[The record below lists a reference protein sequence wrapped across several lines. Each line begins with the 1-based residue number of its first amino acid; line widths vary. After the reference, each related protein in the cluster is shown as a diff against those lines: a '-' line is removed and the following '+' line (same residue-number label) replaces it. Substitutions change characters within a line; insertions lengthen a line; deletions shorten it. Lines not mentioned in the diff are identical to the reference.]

1 MSADLNVNQIEEKI
15 SVLDQPEESARVDC
29 NGNGKVNDHHGP
41 DPVCAEDSV
50 ADQVGELKA
59 DRVESES
66 NTGFRDDDDP
76 IEKEEDLQARALLF
90 LLFELYAVEK
100 GREEKLA
107 EIPED
112 HDVEGN
118 KKELINHAELS
129 NAVAEALESQDTC
142 VHAAESELN
151 RSNNDEERVEEES
164 KLNSTIDIK
173 EHEDSQAVAINGV
186 HNDLDLDQQRDL
198 AEAQELQDT
207 CVHAAESELNRSNND
222 EERVEEESKL
232 NSTIDIKEHEDS
244 QAVAINGVHNDLDL
258 DQQRDLA
265 EAQESQDTCVHV
277 AESELNRSNNDE
289 EMVEE
294 ESKLN
299 STIDIKEHEDSQAVA
314 INGVHNDLDLDQ
326 QRDLAEA
333 QESQDTCV
341 HVAESELNRSNNDE
355 ERVEEESKLNSTIDI
370 KEHEDSQA
378 VAINGVH
385 NDLDLDQ
392 QRDLAEAQDSQD
404 TSVHVAESELNR
416 SNNDEEKVEE
426 ESKLNSTIDIKEHED
441 SQAVAINGVHNDL
454 DLDQQMDLAELITT
468 EDVAESEPSQSS
480 NDDEKVEESKLGS
493 EDSQAVVSNAAHN
506 ILASD
511 QEKKLKELMNNDDVT
526 EFKPKQSSNDV
537 EKVEEERKLGS
548 AIHVEEIEDSQAA
561 VMNGVCNS
569 LDLNQVKEL
578 PELIKDLPLEDSVE
592 ESGDP
597 LKQNLETA
605 PCPVMADDKLEAESA
620 EGPTS
625 DENRDGLPAG
635 HAQDTAAETQVV
647 DDLVDAKQNI
657 SKSSSENVELVAT
670 SDAETGQSFPIS
682 SDNGTTGDET
692 SHILM
697 DAVQSE
703 VPDAN
708 GLDIH
713 EKGGLLTSQE
723 SASQTVLVNDF
734 VHTPEQNHTLEI
746 STEVSSPAVLE
757 VESSGSFPVSP
768 INDIGAEPIV
778 RIEDSCP
785 VEDSKLCD
793 IVRTETKVDNI
804 CESADSHPVD
814 DSKVE
819 AEVENVLVA
828 PSGHANDVQLDIGAS
843 SHSVESDEKVSIL
856 SIGNVNVESE
866 VTEAVNEG
874 DSNRTS
880 VSVDNPDGETI
891 KCDSTGN
898 ESCLPK
904 TEVQADSEV
913 ENIST
918 AAREEVPN
926 RDGLV
931 SQLEGEVSKNETP
944 KPTSE
949 DSVVVTSDEQYA
961 VAEMGKGPF
970 YIIKVPRFD
979 ERNLREKVEDAKFQV
994 EEKSKIRD
1002 AIQAQI
1008 QIIKAKRKEYE
1019 DSFLDAR
1026 SEEKAARDLLKAKR
1040 KEIDSVQ
1047 YIINRTRNALEI
1059 EEIDGRIRSME
1070 HKIQHETLPLKEEK
1084 QFIRDIKQLKQ
1095 IREQLSSNMG
1105 SQDEVQQAM
1114 DQKDQSEERLKSLR
1128 KEADVL
1134 RDSLLKAEAVTED
1147 AKKKFNDEHEKINQ
1161 LLFQHRAAND
1171 IRQEAFAHLQ
1181 SLRKQ
1186 LYEKSKFFYKYKDD
1200 LTAATNLAL
1209 KGDKEELQRHCANQV
1224 ERVMELWNNND
1235 EFRKEYMSSN
1245 MRNTLRRLRTLDG
1258 RALGPDEQPPI
1269 IPNVVSQRVTKH
1281 NVAPSAPAL
1290 EVEKPVTPV
1299 ETQRIDE
1306 KSTAKLGDKKNQ
1318 TVKTKKQANPA
1329 SLENGL
1335 PTVSGRDQIEES
1347 RKEENKLTK
1356 EEESRQENKPTKEE
1370 ESRQE
1375 NKLTKEEVE
1384 LARKTE
1390 DLRKEKEAAMLK
1402 EQRRLEEKAKAKEAM
1417 ERKKRNAEKAQA
1429 RASLR
1434 AQREA
1439 EQKEKVN
1446 SKNIPILSVEKE
1458 KKAKKKEKKKAAAED
1473 TKDIDE
1479 VESAPSSETPTE
1491 TNESERTEKPVTV
1504 TKRPQKQTKA
1514 KSMPLPLRNKGKR
1527 KMQTWMWALIT
1538 LLAVIALFFMG
1549 NSSFF
1554 NLGLQQRF
1562 GI

>member
-66 NTGFRDDDDP
+66 ITGFRDDDDP
-76 IEKEEDLQARALLF
+76 IEKEEDLQ
-90 LLFELYAVEK
+90 AVEK

-129 NAVAEALESQDTC
+129 NAVAEAQESQDTS
-142 VHAAESELN
+142 VHVAESELN
-151 RSNNDEERVEEES
+151 RSNNDEVMVEEES

-198 AEAQELQDT
+198 AEAQESQDNS
-207 CVHAAESELNRSNND
+207 VHVAESELNRSNND

-265 EAQESQDTCVHV
+265 EAQESQDTSVHVAESELNRSNNDEEMVEEESKLNSTIDIEEHEDSQAVAINGVHNDLDLDQQRDLAEAQESQDTSVHV

-326 QRDLAEA
+326 QRDLAE
-333 QESQDTCV
+333 
-341 HVAESELNRSNNDE
+341 
-355 ERVEEESKLNSTIDI
+355 
-370 KEHEDSQA
+370 
-378 VAINGVH
+378 
-385 NDLDLDQ
+385 
-392 QRDLAEAQDSQD
+392 
-404 TSVHVAESELNR
+404 
-416 SNNDEEKVEE
+416 
-426 ESKLNSTIDIKEHED
+426 
-441 SQAVAINGVHNDL
+441 
-454 DLDQQMDLAELITT
+454 LITT
-468 EDVAESEPSQSS
+468 EDVSESEPSQSR

-506 ILASD
+506 FLASD

-537 EKVEEERKLGS
+537 EKVEEESKLDS

-561 VMNGVCNS
+561 VINGACNS
-569 LDLNQVKEL
+569 LDLNQEKEQ

-605 PCPVMADDKLEAESA
+605 PCPVMADEKLEAESA

-635 HAQDTAAETQVV
+635 HAQDTAAETPVV

-757 VESSGSFPVSP
+757 EAPVESSESFPVSP

-804 CESADSHPVD
+804 GESADSHPVD

-828 PSGHANDVQLDIGAS
+828 PSGHANDVKLDIGAS

-856 SIGNVNVESE
+856 SIGNVDVESE

-880 VSVDNPDGETI
+880 VSIDNPDGETF

-898 ESCLPK
+898 ESYMPK
-904 TEVQADSEV
+904 IEVQADSEV

-918 AAREEVPN
+918 ASREEVPN
-926 RDGLV
+926 RDGFV

-949 DSVVVTSDEQYA
+949 DSAVVTSDEQYV
-961 VAEMGKGPF
+961 VAELGKGPF

-1095 IREQLSSNMG
+1095 IREQFSSNMG

-1147 AKKKFNDEHEKINQ
+1147 AKKKYNDEHEKINQ

-1269 IPNVVSQRVTKH
+1269 IPNVVSQRATKH

-1318 TVKTKKQANPA
+1318 TVKTKRQAKPA

-1347 RKEENKLTK
+1347 RQEENKLPK
-1356 EEESRQENKPTKEE
+1356 EEESRQENKLTKEE

-1384 LARKTE
+1384 LARKIE
-1390 DLRKEKEAAMLK
+1390 ELRKEKEAAMLK

-1439 EQKEKVN
+1439 EQKEK
-1446 SKNIPILSVEKE
+1446 EKE
-1458 KKAKKKEKKKAAAED
+1458 KKAKKKEKRKAAAED

-1504 TKRPQKQTKA
+1504 AKRPQKQTKA

>member
-66 NTGFRDDDDP
+66 ITGFRDDDDP
-76 IEKEEDLQARALLF
+76 IEKEEDLQ
-90 LLFELYAVEK
+90 AVEK

-129 NAVAEALESQDTC
+129 NAVAEAQESQDTS
-142 VHAAESELN
+142 VHVAESELN
-151 RSNNDEERVEEES
+151 RSNNDEVMVEEES

-198 AEAQELQDT
+198 AEAQESQDNS
-207 CVHAAESELNRSNND
+207 VHVAESELNRSNND

-265 EAQESQDTCVHV
+265 EAQESQDTSVHVAESELNRSNNDEEMVEEESKLNSTIDIEEHEDSQAVAINGVHNDLDLDQQRDLAEAQESQDTSVHV

-326 QRDLAEA
+326 QRDLAE
-333 QESQDTCV
+333 
-341 HVAESELNRSNNDE
+341 
-355 ERVEEESKLNSTIDI
+355 
-370 KEHEDSQA
+370 
-378 VAINGVH
+378 
-385 NDLDLDQ
+385 
-392 QRDLAEAQDSQD
+392 
-404 TSVHVAESELNR
+404 
-416 SNNDEEKVEE
+416 
-426 ESKLNSTIDIKEHED
+426 
-441 SQAVAINGVHNDL
+441 
-454 DLDQQMDLAELITT
+454 LITT
-468 EDVAESEPSQSS
+468 EDVSESEPSQSR

-506 ILASD
+506 FLASD

-526 EFKPKQSSNDV
+526 EFKPKQSSIDV
-537 EKVEEERKLGS
+537 KVEEESKLDS

-561 VMNGVCNS
+561 VINGACNS
-569 LDLNQVKEL
+569 LDLNQEKEQ

-605 PCPVMADDKLEAESA
+605 PCPVMADEKLEAESA

-635 HAQDTAAETQVV
+635 HAQDTAAETPVV

-703 VPDAN
+703 VPHAN

-757 VESSGSFPVSP
+757 EAPVESSESFPVSP

-804 CESADSHPVD
+804 GESADSHPVD

-828 PSGHANDVQLDIGAS
+828 PSGHANDVKLDIGAS

-856 SIGNVNVESE
+856 SIGNVDVESE

-880 VSVDNPDGETI
+880 VSIDNPDGETF

-898 ESCLPK
+898 ESYMPK
-904 TEVQADSEV
+904 IEVQADSEV

-926 RDGLV
+926 RDGFV

-949 DSVVVTSDEQYA
+949 DSAVVTSDEQYV
-961 VAEMGKGPF
+961 VAELGKGPF

-1095 IREQLSSNMG
+1095 IREQFSSNMG

-1147 AKKKFNDEHEKINQ
+1147 AKKKYNDEHEKINQ

-1269 IPNVVSQRVTKH
+1269 IPNVVSQRATKH

-1318 TVKTKKQANPA
+1318 TVKTKRQAKPA

-1347 RKEENKLTK
+1347 RQEENKLPK
-1356 EEESRQENKPTKEE
+1356 EEESRQENKLTKEE

-1384 LARKTE
+1384 LARKIE
-1390 DLRKEKEAAMLK
+1390 ELRKEKEAAMLK

-1439 EQKEKVN
+1439 EQKEK
-1446 SKNIPILSVEKE
+1446 EKE
-1458 KKAKKKEKKKAAAED
+1458 KKAKKKEKRKAAAED

-1504 TKRPQKQTKA
+1504 AKRPQKQTKA

-1538 LLAVIALFFMG
+1538 LLAVVALFFMG

>member
-66 NTGFRDDDDP
+66 ITGFRDDDDP
-76 IEKEEDLQARALLF
+76 IEKEEDLQ
-90 LLFELYAVEK
+90 AVEK

-129 NAVAEALESQDTC
+129 NAVAEA
-142 VHAAESELN
+142 
-151 RSNNDEERVEEES
+151 
-164 KLNSTIDIK
+164 
-173 EHEDSQAVAINGV
+173 
-186 HNDLDLDQQRDL
+186 
-198 AEAQELQDT
+198 
-207 CVHAAESELNRSNND
+207 
-222 EERVEEESKL
+222 
-232 NSTIDIKEHEDS
+232 
-244 QAVAINGVHNDLDL
+244 
-258 DQQRDLA
+258 
-265 EAQESQDTCVHV
+265 QESQDTSVHV

-333 QESQDTCV
+333 QESQDT
-341 HVAESELNRSNNDE
+341 
-355 ERVEEESKLNSTIDI
+355 
-370 KEHEDSQA
+370 
-378 VAINGVH
+378 
-385 NDLDLDQ
+385 
-392 QRDLAEAQDSQD
+392 
-404 TSVHVAESELNR
+404 SVHVAESELSR

-454 DLDQQMDLAELITT
+454 DLDQQRDLAELITT
-468 EDVAESEPSQSS
+468 EDVSESEPSQSR

-506 ILASD
+506 FLASD

-526 EFKPKQSSNDV
+526 EFKPKQSSIDV
-537 EKVEEERKLGS
+537 KVEEESKLDS

-561 VMNGVCNS
+561 VINGACNS
-569 LDLNQVKEL
+569 LDLNQEKEQ

-605 PCPVMADDKLEAESA
+605 PCPVMADEKLEAESA

-635 HAQDTAAETQVV
+635 HAQDTAAETPVV

-703 VPDAN
+703 VPHAN

-757 VESSGSFPVSP
+757 EAPVESSESFPVSP

-804 CESADSHPVD
+804 GESADSHPVD

-828 PSGHANDVQLDIGAS
+828 PSGHANDVKLDIGAS

-856 SIGNVNVESE
+856 SIGNVDVESE

-880 VSVDNPDGETI
+880 VSIDNPDGETF

-898 ESCLPK
+898 ESYMPK
-904 TEVQADSEV
+904 IEVQADSEV

-926 RDGLV
+926 RDGFV

-949 DSVVVTSDEQYA
+949 DSAVVTSDEQYV
-961 VAEMGKGPF
+961 VAELGKGPF

-1095 IREQLSSNMG
+1095 IREQFSSNMG

-1147 AKKKFNDEHEKINQ
+1147 AKKKYNDEHEKINQ

-1269 IPNVVSQRVTKH
+1269 IPNVVSQRATKH

-1318 TVKTKKQANPA
+1318 TVKTKRQAKPA

-1347 RKEENKLTK
+1347 RQEENKLPK
-1356 EEESRQENKPTKEE
+1356 EEESRQENKLTKEE

-1384 LARKTE
+1384 LARKIE
-1390 DLRKEKEAAMLK
+1390 ELRKEKEAAMLK

-1439 EQKEKVN
+1439 EQKEK
-1446 SKNIPILSVEKE
+1446 EKE
-1458 KKAKKKEKKKAAAED
+1458 KKAKKKEKRKAAAED

-1504 TKRPQKQTKA
+1504 AKRPQKQTKA

-1538 LLAVIALFFMG
+1538 LLAVVALFFMG

>member
-66 NTGFRDDDDP
+66 ITGFRDDDDP
-76 IEKEEDLQARALLF
+76 IEKEEDLQ
-90 LLFELYAVEK
+90 AVEK

-129 NAVAEALESQDTC
+129 NAVAEAQESQDTS
-142 VHAAESELN
+142 VHVAESELN
-151 RSNNDEERVEEES
+151 RSNNDEVM
-164 KLNSTIDIK
+164 
-173 EHEDSQAVAINGV
+173 
-186 HNDLDLDQQRDL
+186 
-198 AEAQELQDT
+198 
-207 CVHAAESELNRSNND
+207 
-222 EERVEEESKL
+222 VEEESKL

-265 EAQESQDTCVHV
+265 EAQESQDNSVHVAESELNRSNNDEERVEEESKLNSTIDIKEHEDSRAVAINGVHNDLDLDQQRDLAEAQESQDTSVHVAESELNRSNNDEEMVEEESKLNSTIDIEEHEDSQAVAINGVHNDLDLDQQRDLAEAQESQDTSVHV

-333 QESQDTCV
+333 QESQDT
-341 HVAESELNRSNNDE
+341 
-355 ERVEEESKLNSTIDI
+355 
-370 KEHEDSQA
+370 
-378 VAINGVH
+378 
-385 NDLDLDQ
+385 
-392 QRDLAEAQDSQD
+392 
-404 TSVHVAESELNR
+404 SVHVAESELSR

-454 DLDQQMDLAELITT
+454 DLDQQRDLAELITT
-468 EDVAESEPSQSS
+468 EDVSESEPSQSR

-506 ILASD
+506 FLASD

-526 EFKPKQSSNDV
+526 EFKPKQSSIDV
-537 EKVEEERKLGS
+537 KVEEESKLDS

-561 VMNGVCNS
+561 VINGACNS
-569 LDLNQVKEL
+569 LDLNQEKEQ

-605 PCPVMADDKLEAESA
+605 PCPVMADEKLEAESA

-635 HAQDTAAETQVV
+635 HAQDTAAETPVV

-757 VESSGSFPVSP
+757 EAPVESSESFPVSP

-804 CESADSHPVD
+804 GESADSHPVD

-828 PSGHANDVQLDIGAS
+828 PSGHANDVKLDIGAS

-856 SIGNVNVESE
+856 SIGNVDVESE

-880 VSVDNPDGETI
+880 VSIDNPDGETF

-898 ESCLPK
+898 ESYMPK
-904 TEVQADSEV
+904 IEVQADSEV

-918 AAREEVPN
+918 ASREEVPN
-926 RDGLV
+926 RDGFV

-949 DSVVVTSDEQYA
+949 DSAVVTSDEQYV
-961 VAEMGKGPF
+961 VAELGKGPF

-1095 IREQLSSNMG
+1095 IREQFSSNMG

-1147 AKKKFNDEHEKINQ
+1147 AKKKYNDEHEKINQ

-1269 IPNVVSQRVTKH
+1269 IPNVVSQRATKH

-1318 TVKTKKQANPA
+1318 TVKTKRQAKPA

-1347 RKEENKLTK
+1347 RQEENKLPK
-1356 EEESRQENKPTKEE
+1356 EEESRQENKLTKEE

-1384 LARKTE
+1384 LARKIE
-1390 DLRKEKEAAMLK
+1390 ELRKEKEAAMLK

-1439 EQKEKVN
+1439 EQKEK
-1446 SKNIPILSVEKE
+1446 EKE
-1458 KKAKKKEKKKAAAED
+1458 KKAKKKEKRKAAAED

-1504 TKRPQKQTKA
+1504 AKRPQKQTKA

-1538 LLAVIALFFMG
+1538 LLAVVALFFMG

>member
-66 NTGFRDDDDP
+66 ITGFRDDDDP

-100 GREEKLA
+100 GTEEKLA

-129 NAVAEALESQDTC
+129 NAEAQESQDTC
-142 VHAAESELN
+142 VH
-151 RSNNDEERVEEES
+151 V
-164 KLNSTIDIK
+164 
-173 EHEDSQAVAINGV
+173 
-186 HNDLDLDQQRDL
+186 
-198 AEAQELQDT
+198 
-207 CVHAAESELNRSNND
+207 AESELNRSNND

-314 INGVHNDLDLDQ
+314 INGVHNDLDMDQ

-392 QRDLAEAQDSQD
+392 QRDLAEAQESQD
-404 TSVHVAESELNR
+404 TSVHAAESELNR
-416 SNNDEEKVEE
+416 SNNDEEMVEE

-454 DLDQQMDLAELITT
+454 DLDQQRDLAEAQESQDTKLITT
-468 EDVAESEPSQSS
+468 EDVAESEPSQSR

-537 EKVEEERKLGS
+537 EKVEEESKLDS

-561 VMNGVCNS
+561 VINGVCNS

-605 PCPVMADDKLEAESA
+605 PCPVMADDNLEAESA

-697 DAVQSE
+697 DDVQSE

-757 VESSGSFPVSP
+757 EAPVESSESFPVSP

-804 CESADSHPVD
+804 GESADSHLVD

-828 PSGHANDVQLDIGAS
+828 PSGHANDMKLDIGAS
-843 SHSVESDEKVSIL
+843 SHSVESDEKASIL
-856 SIGNVNVESE
+856 SIGNVDVESE

-874 DSNRTS
+874 DSNKTS
-880 VSVDNPDGETI
+880 VSVDNPDGETF

-898 ESCLPK
+898 ESYMPK
-904 TEVQADSEV
+904 IEVQADSEV

-949 DSVVVTSDEQYA
+949 DSAVVTSDEQYV
-961 VAEMGKGPF
+961 VAELGKGPF

-979 ERNLREKVEDAKFQV
+979 ERNLREQVEDAKFQV

-1008 QIIKAKRKEYE
+1008 NIIKAKRKEYE

-1235 EFRKEYMSSN
+1235 GFRKEYMSSN

-1269 IPNVVSQRVTKH
+1269 IPNVASQRVTKH

-1347 RKEENKLTK
+1347 RKEEDKLTK
-1356 EEESRQENKPTKEE
+1356 EEESREE
-1370 ESRQE
+1370 T
-1375 NKLTKEEVE
+1375 KLTKEEVE
-1384 LARKTE
+1384 LARKIE

-1417 ERKKRNAEKAQA
+1417 ERKKRNTEKAQA

-1439 EQKEKVN
+1439 EQKEK
-1446 SKNIPILSVEKE
+1446 EKE

-1491 TNESERTEKPVTV
+1491 TTESERTEKPVTV
-1504 TKRPQKQTKA
+1504 AKRPQKQTKA

>member
-66 NTGFRDDDDP
+66 ITGFRDDDDP
-76 IEKEEDLQARALLF
+76 IEKEEDLQ
-90 LLFELYAVEK
+90 AVEK

-129 NAVAEALESQDTC
+129 NAVAEAQESQDTS
-142 VHAAESELN
+142 VHVAESELN
-151 RSNNDEERVEEES
+151 RSNNDEVMVEEES

-198 AEAQELQDT
+198 AEAQESQDNS
-207 CVHAAESELNRSNND
+207 VHVAESELNRSNND

-265 EAQESQDTCVHV
+265 EAQESQDTSVHV

-299 STIDIKEHEDSQAVA
+299 STIDIEEHEDSQAVA

-326 QRDLAEA
+326 QRDLAE
-333 QESQDTCV
+333 
-341 HVAESELNRSNNDE
+341 
-355 ERVEEESKLNSTIDI
+355 
-370 KEHEDSQA
+370 
-378 VAINGVH
+378 
-385 NDLDLDQ
+385 
-392 QRDLAEAQDSQD
+392 
-404 TSVHVAESELNR
+404 
-416 SNNDEEKVEE
+416 
-426 ESKLNSTIDIKEHED
+426 
-441 SQAVAINGVHNDL
+441 
-454 DLDQQMDLAELITT
+454 LITT
-468 EDVAESEPSQSS
+468 EDVSESEPSQSR

-506 ILASD
+506 FLASD

-526 EFKPKQSSNDV
+526 EFKPKQSSIDV
-537 EKVEEERKLGS
+537 KVEEESKLDS

-561 VMNGVCNS
+561 VINGACNS
-569 LDLNQVKEL
+569 LDLNQEKEQ

-605 PCPVMADDKLEAESA
+605 PCPVMADEKLEAESA

-635 HAQDTAAETQVV
+635 HAQDTAAETPVV

-703 VPDAN
+703 VPHAN

-757 VESSGSFPVSP
+757 EAPVESSESFPVSP

-804 CESADSHPVD
+804 GESADSHPVD

-828 PSGHANDVQLDIGAS
+828 PSGHANDVKLDIGAS

-856 SIGNVNVESE
+856 SIGNVDVESE

-880 VSVDNPDGETI
+880 VSIDNPDGETF

-898 ESCLPK
+898 ESYMPK
-904 TEVQADSEV
+904 IEVQADSEV

-926 RDGLV
+926 RDGFV

-949 DSVVVTSDEQYA
+949 DSAVVTSDEQYV
-961 VAEMGKGPF
+961 VAELGKGPF

-1095 IREQLSSNMG
+1095 IREQFSSNMG

-1147 AKKKFNDEHEKINQ
+1147 AKKKYNDEHEKINQ

-1269 IPNVVSQRVTKH
+1269 IPNVVSQRATKH

-1318 TVKTKKQANPA
+1318 TVKTKRQAKPA

-1347 RKEENKLTK
+1347 RQEENKLPK
-1356 EEESRQENKPTKEE
+1356 EEESRQENKLTKEE

-1384 LARKTE
+1384 LARKIE
-1390 DLRKEKEAAMLK
+1390 ELRKEKEAAMLK

-1439 EQKEKVN
+1439 EQKEK
-1446 SKNIPILSVEKE
+1446 EKE
-1458 KKAKKKEKKKAAAED
+1458 KKAKKKEKRKAAAED

-1504 TKRPQKQTKA
+1504 AKRPQKQTKA

-1538 LLAVIALFFMG
+1538 LLAVVALFFMG

>member
-66 NTGFRDDDDP
+66 ITGFRDDDDP
-76 IEKEEDLQARALLF
+76 IEKEEDLQ
-90 LLFELYAVEK
+90 AVEK

-129 NAVAEALESQDTC
+129 NAVAEAQESQDTS
-142 VHAAESELN
+142 VHVAESELN
-151 RSNNDEERVEEES
+151 RSNNDEVMVEEES

-198 AEAQELQDT
+198 AEAQESQDNS
-207 CVHAAESELNRSNND
+207 VHVAESELNRSNND

-265 EAQESQDTCVHV
+265 EAQESQDT
-277 AESELNRSNNDE
+277 
-289 EMVEE
+289 
-294 ESKLN
+294 
-299 STIDIKEHEDSQAVA
+299 
-314 INGVHNDLDLDQ
+314 
-326 QRDLAEA
+326 
-333 QESQDTCV
+333 
-341 HVAESELNRSNNDE
+341 
-355 ERVEEESKLNSTIDI
+355 
-370 KEHEDSQA
+370 
-378 VAINGVH
+378 
-385 NDLDLDQ
+385 
-392 QRDLAEAQDSQD
+392 
-404 TSVHVAESELNR
+404 SVHVAESELSR

-454 DLDQQMDLAELITT
+454 DLDQQRDLAELITT
-468 EDVAESEPSQSS
+468 EDVSESEPSQSR

-506 ILASD
+506 FLASD

-526 EFKPKQSSNDV
+526 EFKPKQSSIDV
-537 EKVEEERKLGS
+537 KVEEESKLDS

-561 VMNGVCNS
+561 VINGACNS
-569 LDLNQVKEL
+569 LDLNQEKEQ

-605 PCPVMADDKLEAESA
+605 PCPVMADEKLEAESA

-635 HAQDTAAETQVV
+635 HAQDTAAETPVV

-703 VPDAN
+703 VPHAN

-757 VESSGSFPVSP
+757 EAPVESSESFPVSP

-804 CESADSHPVD
+804 GESADSHPVD

-828 PSGHANDVQLDIGAS
+828 PSGHANDVKLDIGAS

-856 SIGNVNVESE
+856 SIGNVDVESE

-880 VSVDNPDGETI
+880 VSIDNPDGETF

-898 ESCLPK
+898 ESYMPK
-904 TEVQADSEV
+904 IEVQADSEV

-926 RDGLV
+926 RDGFV

-949 DSVVVTSDEQYA
+949 DSAVVTSDEQYV
-961 VAEMGKGPF
+961 VAELGKGPF

-1095 IREQLSSNMG
+1095 IREQFSSNMG

-1147 AKKKFNDEHEKINQ
+1147 AKKKYNDEHEKINQ

-1269 IPNVVSQRVTKH
+1269 IPNVVSQRATKH

-1318 TVKTKKQANPA
+1318 TVKTKRQAKPA

-1347 RKEENKLTK
+1347 RQEENKLPK
-1356 EEESRQENKPTKEE
+1356 EEESRQENKLTKEE

-1384 LARKTE
+1384 LARKIE
-1390 DLRKEKEAAMLK
+1390 ELRKEKEAAMLK

-1439 EQKEKVN
+1439 EQKEK
-1446 SKNIPILSVEKE
+1446 EKE
-1458 KKAKKKEKKKAAAED
+1458 KKAKKKEKRKAAAED

-1504 TKRPQKQTKA
+1504 AKRPQKQTKA

-1538 LLAVIALFFMG
+1538 LLAVVALFFMG

>member
-66 NTGFRDDDDP
+66 ITGFRDDDDP
-76 IEKEEDLQARALLF
+76 IEKEEDLQ
-90 LLFELYAVEK
+90 AVEK

-129 NAVAEALESQDTC
+129 NA
-142 VHAAESELN
+142 
-151 RSNNDEERVEEES
+151 
-164 KLNSTIDIK
+164 
-173 EHEDSQAVAINGV
+173 
-186 HNDLDLDQQRDL
+186 
-198 AEAQELQDT
+198 
-207 CVHAAESELNRSNND
+207 
-222 EERVEEESKL
+222 
-232 NSTIDIKEHEDS
+232 
-244 QAVAINGVHNDLDL
+244 
-258 DQQRDLA
+258 
-265 EAQESQDTCVHV
+265 EAQESQDTSVHV

-289 EMVEE
+289 VMVEE

-326 QRDLAEA
+326 QRDLAE
-333 QESQDTCV
+333 
-341 HVAESELNRSNNDE
+341 
-355 ERVEEESKLNSTIDI
+355 
-370 KEHEDSQA
+370 
-378 VAINGVH
+378 
-385 NDLDLDQ
+385 
-392 QRDLAEAQDSQD
+392 
-404 TSVHVAESELNR
+404 
-416 SNNDEEKVEE
+416 
-426 ESKLNSTIDIKEHED
+426 
-441 SQAVAINGVHNDL
+441 
-454 DLDQQMDLAELITT
+454 LITT
-468 EDVAESEPSQSS
+468 EDVSESEPSQSR

-506 ILASD
+506 FLASD

-526 EFKPKQSSNDV
+526 EFKPKQSSIDV
-537 EKVEEERKLGS
+537 KVEEESKLDS

-561 VMNGVCNS
+561 VINGACNS
-569 LDLNQVKEL
+569 LDLNQEKEQ

-605 PCPVMADDKLEAESA
+605 PCPVMADEKLEAESA

-635 HAQDTAAETQVV
+635 HAQDTAAETPVV

-703 VPDAN
+703 VPHAN

-757 VESSGSFPVSP
+757 EAPVESSESFPVSP

-804 CESADSHPVD
+804 GESADSHPVD

-828 PSGHANDVQLDIGAS
+828 PSGHANDVKLDIGAS

-856 SIGNVNVESE
+856 SIGNVDVESE

-880 VSVDNPDGETI
+880 VSIDNPDGETF

-898 ESCLPK
+898 ESYMPK
-904 TEVQADSEV
+904 IEVQADSEV

-926 RDGLV
+926 RDGFV

-949 DSVVVTSDEQYA
+949 DSAVVTSDEQYV
-961 VAEMGKGPF
+961 VAELGKGPF

-1095 IREQLSSNMG
+1095 IREQFSSNMG

-1147 AKKKFNDEHEKINQ
+1147 AKKKYNDEHEKINQ

-1269 IPNVVSQRVTKH
+1269 IPNVVSQRATKH

-1318 TVKTKKQANPA
+1318 TVKTKRQAKPA

-1347 RKEENKLTK
+1347 RQEENKLPK
-1356 EEESRQENKPTKEE
+1356 EEESRQENKLTKEE

-1384 LARKTE
+1384 LARKIE
-1390 DLRKEKEAAMLK
+1390 ELRKEKEAAMLK

-1439 EQKEKVN
+1439 EQKEK
-1446 SKNIPILSVEKE
+1446 EKE
-1458 KKAKKKEKKKAAAED
+1458 KKAKKKEKRKAAAED

-1504 TKRPQKQTKA
+1504 AKRPQKQTKA

-1538 LLAVIALFFMG
+1538 LLAVVALFFMG

>member
-66 NTGFRDDDDP
+66 ITGFRDDDDP
-76 IEKEEDLQARALLF
+76 IEKEEDLQ
-90 LLFELYAVEK
+90 AVEK

-129 NAVAEALESQDTC
+129 NAVAEAQESQDTS
-142 VHAAESELN
+142 VHVAESELN
-151 RSNNDEERVEEES
+151 RSNNDEVMVEEES

-198 AEAQELQDT
+198 AEAQESQDNS
-207 CVHAAESELNRSNND
+207 VHVAESELNRSNND

-265 EAQESQDTCVHV
+265 EAQESQDTSVHV

-333 QESQDTCV
+333 QESQDT
-341 HVAESELNRSNNDE
+341 
-355 ERVEEESKLNSTIDI
+355 
-370 KEHEDSQA
+370 
-378 VAINGVH
+378 
-385 NDLDLDQ
+385 
-392 QRDLAEAQDSQD
+392 
-404 TSVHVAESELNR
+404 SVHVAESELSR

-454 DLDQQMDLAELITT
+454 DLDQQRDLAELITT
-468 EDVAESEPSQSS
+468 EDVSESEPSQSR

-506 ILASD
+506 FLASD

-526 EFKPKQSSNDV
+526 EFKPKQSSIDV
-537 EKVEEERKLGS
+537 KVEEESKLDS

-561 VMNGVCNS
+561 VINGACNS
-569 LDLNQVKEL
+569 LDLNQEKEQ

-605 PCPVMADDKLEAESA
+605 PCPVMADEKLEAESA

-635 HAQDTAAETQVV
+635 HAQDTAAETPVV

-703 VPDAN
+703 VPHAN

-757 VESSGSFPVSP
+757 EAPVESSESFPVSP

-804 CESADSHPVD
+804 GESADSHPVD

-828 PSGHANDVQLDIGAS
+828 PSGHANDVKLDIGAS

-856 SIGNVNVESE
+856 SIGNVDVESE

-880 VSVDNPDGETI
+880 VSIDNPDGETF

-898 ESCLPK
+898 ESYMPK
-904 TEVQADSEV
+904 IEVQADSEV

-926 RDGLV
+926 RDGFV

-949 DSVVVTSDEQYA
+949 DSAVVTSDEQYV
-961 VAEMGKGPF
+961 VAELGKGPF

-1095 IREQLSSNMG
+1095 IREQFSSNMG

-1147 AKKKFNDEHEKINQ
+1147 AKKKYNDEHEKINQ

-1269 IPNVVSQRVTKH
+1269 IPNVVSQRATKH

-1318 TVKTKKQANPA
+1318 TVKTKRQAKPA

-1347 RKEENKLTK
+1347 RQEENKLPK
-1356 EEESRQENKPTKEE
+1356 EEESRQENKLTKEE

-1384 LARKTE
+1384 LARKIE
-1390 DLRKEKEAAMLK
+1390 ELRKEKEAAMLK

-1439 EQKEKVN
+1439 EQKEK
-1446 SKNIPILSVEKE
+1446 EKE
-1458 KKAKKKEKKKAAAED
+1458 KKAKKKEKRKAAAED

-1504 TKRPQKQTKA
+1504 AKRPQKQTKA

-1538 LLAVIALFFMG
+1538 LLAVVALFFMG

>member
-66 NTGFRDDDDP
+66 ITGFRDDDDP
-76 IEKEEDLQARALLF
+76 IEKEEDLQ
-90 LLFELYAVEK
+90 AVEK

-129 NAVAEALESQDTC
+129 NAVAEAQESQDTS
-142 VHAAESELN
+142 VHVAESELN
-151 RSNNDEERVEEES
+151 RSNNDEVM
-164 KLNSTIDIK
+164 
-173 EHEDSQAVAINGV
+173 
-186 HNDLDLDQQRDL
+186 
-198 AEAQELQDT
+198 
-207 CVHAAESELNRSNND
+207 
-222 EERVEEESKL
+222 VEEESKL

-265 EAQESQDTCVHV
+265 EAQESQDTSVHV

-333 QESQDTCV
+333 QESQDT
-341 HVAESELNRSNNDE
+341 
-355 ERVEEESKLNSTIDI
+355 
-370 KEHEDSQA
+370 
-378 VAINGVH
+378 
-385 NDLDLDQ
+385 
-392 QRDLAEAQDSQD
+392 
-404 TSVHVAESELNR
+404 SVHVAESELSR

-454 DLDQQMDLAELITT
+454 DLDQQRDLAELITT
-468 EDVAESEPSQSS
+468 EDVSESEPSQSR

-506 ILASD
+506 FLASD

-526 EFKPKQSSNDV
+526 EFKPKQSSIDV
-537 EKVEEERKLGS
+537 KVEEESKLDS

-561 VMNGVCNS
+561 VINGACNS
-569 LDLNQVKEL
+569 LDLNQEKEQ

-605 PCPVMADDKLEAESA
+605 PCPVMADEKLEAESA

-635 HAQDTAAETQVV
+635 HAQDTAAETPVV

-703 VPDAN
+703 VPHAN

-757 VESSGSFPVSP
+757 EAPVESSESFPVSP

-804 CESADSHPVD
+804 GESADSHPVD

-828 PSGHANDVQLDIGAS
+828 PSGHANDVKLDIGAS

-856 SIGNVNVESE
+856 SIGNVDVESE

-880 VSVDNPDGETI
+880 VSIDNPDGETF

-898 ESCLPK
+898 ESYMPK
-904 TEVQADSEV
+904 IEVQADSEV

-926 RDGLV
+926 RDGFV

-949 DSVVVTSDEQYA
+949 DSAVVTSDEQYV
-961 VAEMGKGPF
+961 VAELGKGPF

-1095 IREQLSSNMG
+1095 IREQFSSNMG

-1147 AKKKFNDEHEKINQ
+1147 AKKKYNDEHEKINQ

-1269 IPNVVSQRVTKH
+1269 IPNVVSQRATKH

-1318 TVKTKKQANPA
+1318 TVKTKRQAKPA

-1347 RKEENKLTK
+1347 RQEENKLPK
-1356 EEESRQENKPTKEE
+1356 EEESRQENKLTKEE

-1384 LARKTE
+1384 LARKIE
-1390 DLRKEKEAAMLK
+1390 ELRKEKEAAMLK

-1439 EQKEKVN
+1439 EQKEK
-1446 SKNIPILSVEKE
+1446 EKE
-1458 KKAKKKEKKKAAAED
+1458 KKAKKKEKRKAAAED

-1504 TKRPQKQTKA
+1504 AKRPQKQTKA

-1538 LLAVIALFFMG
+1538 LLAVVALFFMG

>member
-112 HDVEGN
+112 HDAEGN
-118 KKELINHAELS
+118 KKELLNHAELS
-129 NAVAEALESQDTC
+129 NAVAEAQESQDTC
-142 VHAAESELN
+142 VH
-151 RSNNDEERVEEES
+151 V
-164 KLNSTIDIK
+164 
-173 EHEDSQAVAINGV
+173 
-186 HNDLDLDQQRDL
+186 
-198 AEAQELQDT
+198 
-207 CVHAAESELNRSNND
+207 AESELNRSNND

-289 EMVEE
+289 EMVGE

-314 INGVHNDLDLDQ
+314 INGVHNDLDMDQ

-392 QRDLAEAQDSQD
+392 QRDLAEAQESQD
-404 TSVHVAESELNR
+404 TCVHVAESELNQ
-416 SNNDEEKVEE
+416 SNNDEEMVEE
-426 ESKLNSTIDIKEHED
+426 ESKLNSTIDINEHED

-454 DLDQQMDLAELITT
+454 DLDQHRDLAEAQESQDTKLITT
-468 EDVAESEPSQSS
+468 EDVAESEPSQSR

-537 EKVEEERKLGS
+537 EKVEEESKLDS

-561 VMNGVCNS
+561 VINGVCNS

-757 VESSGSFPVSP
+757 EAPVESSESFPVSP

-778 RIEDSCP
+778 RIEDSCT

-793 IVRTETKVDNI
+793 IARTETKVDNI
-804 CESADSHPVD
+804 GESADSHPVD

-828 PSGHANDVQLDIGAS
+828 PSGHANDMKLDIGAS
-843 SHSVESDEKVSIL
+843 SNSVESDEKVSIL
-856 SIGNVNVESE
+856 SIGNVDVESE
-866 VTEAVNEG
+866 VTETVNEG
-874 DSNRTS
+874 DSNKTS
-880 VSVDNPDGETI
+880 VSVDNPDGETF

-898 ESCLPK
+898 ESYMPK
-904 TEVQADSEV
+904 IEVQADSEV

-931 SQLEGEVSKNETP
+931 SQLEGGVSQNETP

-949 DSVVVTSDEQYA
+949 DSAVVTSDEQYV
-961 VAEMGKGPF
+961 VAELGKGPF

-1008 QIIKAKRKEYE
+1008 HIIKAKRKEYE

-1105 SQDEVQQAM
+1105 SQDEIQQAM

-1318 TVKTKKQANPA
+1318 TVKAKKQANPA
-1329 SLENGL
+1329 SLEN
-1335 PTVSGRDQIEES
+1335 
-1347 RKEENKLTK
+1347 
-1356 EEESRQENKPTKEE
+1356 
-1370 ESRQE
+1370 E

-1384 LARKTE
+1384 LARKIE

-1439 EQKEKVN
+1439 EQKEK
-1446 SKNIPILSVEKE
+1446 EKE

-1504 TKRPQKQTKA
+1504 AKRPQKQTKA

>member
-66 NTGFRDDDDP
+66 ITGFRDDDDP
-76 IEKEEDLQARALLF
+76 IQKEEDLQ
-90 LLFELYAVEK
+90 AVEK

-129 NAVAEALESQDTC
+129 NAVAEAQESQDTS
-142 VHAAESELN
+142 VHVAESELN
-151 RSNNDEERVEEES
+151 QSNNDEVM
-164 KLNSTIDIK
+164 
-173 EHEDSQAVAINGV
+173 
-186 HNDLDLDQQRDL
+186 
-198 AEAQELQDT
+198 
-207 CVHAAESELNRSNND
+207 
-222 EERVEEESKL
+222 VEEESKL

-265 EAQESQDTCVHV
+265 EAQESQDTSVHV
-277 AESELNRSNNDE
+277 AESELNRSNNDEEMVEEESKLNSTIDIKEHEDSQAVAINSVHNDLDLDQQRDLTEAQESQDTSVHVAESELNQSNNDE

-333 QESQDTCV
+333 QELQDTSV
-341 HVAESELNRSNNDE
+341 HVAESELNQSNNDE
-355 ERVEEESKLNSTIDI
+355 EMVEEESKLNSTIDI

-378 VAINGVH
+378 VAINSVH

-392 QRDLAEAQDSQD
+392 QRDLAEAQESQD

-416 SNNDEEKVEE
+416 STNDEEMVEE
-426 ESKLNSTIDIKEHED
+426 ESKLNSTVDIKEHED
-441 SQAVAINGVHNDL
+441 SQAVAINGVRNDL
-454 DLDQQMDLAELITT
+454 DLDQQRDLAELITT
-468 EDVAESEPSQSS
+468 EDVAESEPSQSR

-511 QEKKLKELMNNDDVT
+511 QEKELKELMNNDDVT

-537 EKVEEERKLGS
+537 EKVEEESKLDS
-548 AIHVEEIEDSQAA
+548 AIHVEEIEDSQDL
-561 VMNGVCNS
+561 VINGVCNS
-569 LDLNQVKEL
+569 LDLNQEKEL
-578 PELIKDLPLEDSVE
+578 PEFIKDLPLEDSVE

-605 PCPVMADDKLEAESA
+605 PCPVMADEKLEAESA

-757 VESSGSFPVSP
+757 EAPVESSESFPVSP

-804 CESADSHPVD
+804 GESADSHPVD

-828 PSGHANDVQLDIGAS
+828 PSGHANDVKLDIGAS

-856 SIGNVNVESE
+856 SIGNVDVESE

-880 VSVDNPDGETI
+880 VSIDNPDGETF

-898 ESCLPK
+898 ESYMPK
-904 TEVQADSEV
+904 IEVQADSEV

-949 DSVVVTSDEQYA
+949 DSAVVTSDEQYV
-961 VAEMGKGPF
+961 VAELGKGPF

-1095 IREQLSSNMG
+1095 IREQFSSNMG

-1147 AKKKFNDEHEKINQ
+1147 AKKKYNDEHEKINQ

-1171 IRQEAFAHLQ
+1171 IRQEAFVHLQ

-1318 TVKTKKQANPA
+1318 TVKTKRQAKPA

-1347 RKEENKLTK
+1347 RQEENKL
-1356 EEESRQENKPTKEE
+1356 TKEE

-1384 LARKTE
+1384 LARKIE
-1390 DLRKEKEAAMLK
+1390 ELRKEKEAAMLK

-1439 EQKEKVN
+1439 EQKEK
-1446 SKNIPILSVEKE
+1446 EKE
-1458 KKAKKKEKKKAAAED
+1458 KKAKKKEKRKAAAED

-1504 TKRPQKQTKA
+1504 AKRPQKQTKA

-1538 LLAVIALFFMG
+1538 LLAVLALFFMG

>member
-66 NTGFRDDDDP
+66 ITGFRDDDDP
-76 IEKEEDLQARALLF
+76 IEKEEDLQ
-90 LLFELYAVEK
+90 AVEK

-129 NAVAEALESQDTC
+129 NA
-142 VHAAESELN
+142 
-151 RSNNDEERVEEES
+151 
-164 KLNSTIDIK
+164 
-173 EHEDSQAVAINGV
+173 
-186 HNDLDLDQQRDL
+186 
-198 AEAQELQDT
+198 
-207 CVHAAESELNRSNND
+207 
-222 EERVEEESKL
+222 
-232 NSTIDIKEHEDS
+232 
-244 QAVAINGVHNDLDL
+244 
-258 DQQRDLA
+258 
-265 EAQESQDTCVHV
+265 EAQESQDTSVHV

-333 QESQDTCV
+333 QESQDT
-341 HVAESELNRSNNDE
+341 
-355 ERVEEESKLNSTIDI
+355 
-370 KEHEDSQA
+370 
-378 VAINGVH
+378 
-385 NDLDLDQ
+385 
-392 QRDLAEAQDSQD
+392 
-404 TSVHVAESELNR
+404 SVHVAESELSR

-454 DLDQQMDLAELITT
+454 DLDQQRDLAELITT
-468 EDVAESEPSQSS
+468 EDVSESEPSQSR

-506 ILASD
+506 FLASD

-526 EFKPKQSSNDV
+526 EFKPKQSSIDV
-537 EKVEEERKLGS
+537 KVEEESKLDS

-561 VMNGVCNS
+561 VINGACNS
-569 LDLNQVKEL
+569 LDLNQEKEQ

-605 PCPVMADDKLEAESA
+605 PCPVMADEKLEAESA

-635 HAQDTAAETQVV
+635 HAQDTAAETPVV

-703 VPDAN
+703 VPHAN

-757 VESSGSFPVSP
+757 EAPVESSESFPVSP

-804 CESADSHPVD
+804 GESADSHPVD

-828 PSGHANDVQLDIGAS
+828 PSGHANDVKLDIGAS

-856 SIGNVNVESE
+856 SIGNVDVESE

-880 VSVDNPDGETI
+880 VSIDNPDGETF

-898 ESCLPK
+898 ESYMPK
-904 TEVQADSEV
+904 IEVQADSEV

-926 RDGLV
+926 RDGFV

-949 DSVVVTSDEQYA
+949 DSAVVTSDEQYV
-961 VAEMGKGPF
+961 VAELGKGPF

-1095 IREQLSSNMG
+1095 IREQFSSNMG

-1147 AKKKFNDEHEKINQ
+1147 AKKKYNDEHEKINQ

-1269 IPNVVSQRVTKH
+1269 IPNVVSQRATKH

-1318 TVKTKKQANPA
+1318 TVKTKRQAKPA

-1347 RKEENKLTK
+1347 RQEENKLPK
-1356 EEESRQENKPTKEE
+1356 EEESRQENKLTKEE

-1384 LARKTE
+1384 LARKIE
-1390 DLRKEKEAAMLK
+1390 ELRKEKEAAMLK

-1439 EQKEKVN
+1439 EQKEK
-1446 SKNIPILSVEKE
+1446 EKE
-1458 KKAKKKEKKKAAAED
+1458 KKAKKKEKRKAAAED

-1504 TKRPQKQTKA
+1504 AKRPQKQTKA

-1538 LLAVIALFFMG
+1538 LLAVVALFFMG

>member
-66 NTGFRDDDDP
+66 ITGFRDDDDP
-76 IEKEEDLQARALLF
+76 IEKEEDLQ
-90 LLFELYAVEK
+90 AVEK

-129 NAVAEALESQDTC
+129 NAEAQESQDTS
-142 VHAAESELN
+142 VH
-151 RSNNDEERVEEES
+151 V
-164 KLNSTIDIK
+164 
-173 EHEDSQAVAINGV
+173 
-186 HNDLDLDQQRDL
+186 
-198 AEAQELQDT
+198 
-207 CVHAAESELNRSNND
+207 AESELNRSNND

-265 EAQESQDTCVHV
+265 EAQESQDTSVHVAESELNRSNNDEEMVEEESKLNSTIDIEEHEDSQAVAINGVHNDLDLDQQRDLAEAQESQDTSVHV

-333 QESQDTCV
+333 QESQDT
-341 HVAESELNRSNNDE
+341 
-355 ERVEEESKLNSTIDI
+355 
-370 KEHEDSQA
+370 
-378 VAINGVH
+378 
-385 NDLDLDQ
+385 
-392 QRDLAEAQDSQD
+392 
-404 TSVHVAESELNR
+404 SVHVAESELSR

-454 DLDQQMDLAELITT
+454 DLDQQRDLAELITT
-468 EDVAESEPSQSS
+468 EDVSESEPSQSR

-506 ILASD
+506 FLASD

-526 EFKPKQSSNDV
+526 EFKPKQSSIDV
-537 EKVEEERKLGS
+537 KVEEESKLDS

-561 VMNGVCNS
+561 VINGACNS
-569 LDLNQVKEL
+569 LDLNQEKEQ

-605 PCPVMADDKLEAESA
+605 PCPVMADEKLEAESA

-635 HAQDTAAETQVV
+635 HAQDTAAETPVV

-703 VPDAN
+703 VPHAN

-757 VESSGSFPVSP
+757 EAPVESSESFPVSP

-804 CESADSHPVD
+804 GESADSHPVD

-828 PSGHANDVQLDIGAS
+828 PSGHANDVKLDIGAS

-856 SIGNVNVESE
+856 SIGNVDVESE

-880 VSVDNPDGETI
+880 VSIDNPDGETF

-898 ESCLPK
+898 ESYMPK
-904 TEVQADSEV
+904 IEVQADSEV

-926 RDGLV
+926 RDGFV

-949 DSVVVTSDEQYA
+949 DSAVVTSDEQYV
-961 VAEMGKGPF
+961 VAELGKGPF

-1095 IREQLSSNMG
+1095 IREQFSSNMG

-1147 AKKKFNDEHEKINQ
+1147 AKKKYNDEHEKINQ

-1269 IPNVVSQRVTKH
+1269 IPNVVSQRATKH

-1318 TVKTKKQANPA
+1318 TVKTKRQAKPA

-1347 RKEENKLTK
+1347 RQEENKLPK
-1356 EEESRQENKPTKEE
+1356 EEESRQENKLTKEE

-1384 LARKTE
+1384 LARKIE
-1390 DLRKEKEAAMLK
+1390 ELRKEKEAAMLK

-1439 EQKEKVN
+1439 EQKEK
-1446 SKNIPILSVEKE
+1446 EKE
-1458 KKAKKKEKKKAAAED
+1458 KKAKKKEKRKAAAED

-1504 TKRPQKQTKA
+1504 AKRPQKQTKA

-1538 LLAVIALFFMG
+1538 LLAVVALFFMG

>member
-66 NTGFRDDDDP
+66 ITGFRDDDDP
-76 IEKEEDLQARALLF
+76 IEKEEDLQ
-90 LLFELYAVEK
+90 AVEK

-129 NAVAEALESQDTC
+129 NAVAEAQESQDTS
-142 VHAAESELN
+142 VHVAESELN
-151 RSNNDEERVEEES
+151 RSNNDEVMVEEES

-198 AEAQELQDT
+198 AEAQESQDNS
-207 CVHAAESELNRSNND
+207 VHVAESELNRSNND

-265 EAQESQDTCVHV
+265 EAQESQDTSVHV

-326 QRDLAEA
+326 QRDLAE
-333 QESQDTCV
+333 
-341 HVAESELNRSNNDE
+341 
-355 ERVEEESKLNSTIDI
+355 
-370 KEHEDSQA
+370 
-378 VAINGVH
+378 
-385 NDLDLDQ
+385 
-392 QRDLAEAQDSQD
+392 
-404 TSVHVAESELNR
+404 
-416 SNNDEEKVEE
+416 
-426 ESKLNSTIDIKEHED
+426 
-441 SQAVAINGVHNDL
+441 
-454 DLDQQMDLAELITT
+454 LITT
-468 EDVAESEPSQSS
+468 EDVSESEPSQSR

-506 ILASD
+506 FLASD

-526 EFKPKQSSNDV
+526 EFKPKQSSIDV
-537 EKVEEERKLGS
+537 KVEEESKLDS

-561 VMNGVCNS
+561 VINGACNS
-569 LDLNQVKEL
+569 LDLNQEKEQ

-605 PCPVMADDKLEAESA
+605 PCPVMADEKLEAESA

-635 HAQDTAAETQVV
+635 HAQDTAAETPVV

-703 VPDAN
+703 VPHAN

-757 VESSGSFPVSP
+757 EAPVESSESFPVSP

-804 CESADSHPVD
+804 GESADSHPVD

-828 PSGHANDVQLDIGAS
+828 PSGHANDVKLDIGAS

-856 SIGNVNVESE
+856 SIGNVDVESE

-880 VSVDNPDGETI
+880 VSIDNPDGETF

-898 ESCLPK
+898 ESYMPK
-904 TEVQADSEV
+904 IEVQADSEV

-926 RDGLV
+926 RDGFV

-949 DSVVVTSDEQYA
+949 DSAVVTSDEQYV
-961 VAEMGKGPF
+961 VAELGKGPF

-1095 IREQLSSNMG
+1095 IREQFSSNMG

-1147 AKKKFNDEHEKINQ
+1147 AKKKYNDEHEKINQ

-1269 IPNVVSQRVTKH
+1269 IPNVVSQRATKH

-1318 TVKTKKQANPA
+1318 TVKTKRQAKPA

-1347 RKEENKLTK
+1347 RQEENKLPK
-1356 EEESRQENKPTKEE
+1356 EEESRQENKLTKEE

-1384 LARKTE
+1384 LARKIE
-1390 DLRKEKEAAMLK
+1390 ELRKEKEAAMLK

-1439 EQKEKVN
+1439 EQKEK
-1446 SKNIPILSVEKE
+1446 EKE
-1458 KKAKKKEKKKAAAED
+1458 KKAKKKEKRKAAAED

-1504 TKRPQKQTKA
+1504 AKRPQKQTKA

-1538 LLAVIALFFMG
+1538 LLAVVALFFMG

>member
-66 NTGFRDDDDP
+66 NTGFRDEDDP
-76 IEKEEDLQARALLF
+76 IEKEEDLQDA
-90 LLFELYAVEK
+90 EK
-100 GREEKLA
+100 VREEKLA
-107 EIPED
+107 DIPED
-112 HDVEGN
+112 HDVEGD
-118 KKELINHAELS
+118 KKGLINHAELS
-129 NAVAEALESQDTC
+129 NAVAEAQESHDTS
-142 VHAAESELN
+142 VHVAESELN
-151 RSNNDEERVEEES
+151 QSNNDEERVEEES

-186 HNDLDLDQQRDL
+186 HNDLDLDRQRDL
-198 AEAQELQDT
+198 EEAQELQDT
-207 CVHAAESELNRSNND
+207 SVHVAESGLNRSNND
-222 EERVEEESKL
+222 EEMVEEESKL
-232 NSTIDIKEHEDS
+232 NSTIEIKEHEDS

-265 EAQESQDTCVHV
+265 E
-277 AESELNRSNNDE
+277 
-289 EMVEE
+289 
-294 ESKLN
+294 
-299 STIDIKEHEDSQAVA
+299 
-314 INGVHNDLDLDQ
+314 
-326 QRDLAEA
+326 
-333 QESQDTCV
+333 
-341 HVAESELNRSNNDE
+341 
-355 ERVEEESKLNSTIDI
+355 
-370 KEHEDSQA
+370 
-378 VAINGVH
+378 
-385 NDLDLDQ
+385 
-392 QRDLAEAQDSQD
+392 
-404 TSVHVAESELNR
+404 
-416 SNNDEEKVEE
+416 
-426 ESKLNSTIDIKEHED
+426 
-441 SQAVAINGVHNDL
+441 
-454 DLDQQMDLAELITT
+454 LIAT
-468 EDVAESEPSQSS
+468 EYVSESEPSQSR
-480 NDDEKVEESKLGS
+480 NDDEKVEESQLVS

-511 QEKKLKELMNNDDVT
+511 HEKKLKELMNNDDVT

-537 EKVEEERKLGS
+537 EKVKEESKLDL

-561 VMNGVCNS
+561 VINGVCNS
-569 LDLNQVKEL
+569 LDLNQEKEL

-592 ESGDP
+592 ESVDP
-597 LKQNLETA
+597 FKQNLETV

-625 DENRDGLPAG
+625 DENRDGLPVG

-670 SDAETGQSFPIS
+670 SDAETGQRFPIS
-682 SDNGTTGDET
+682 SDNGTAGDET

-757 VESSGSFPVSP
+757 EAPVESSESFPVSP

-804 CESADSHPVD
+804 GESADSHPVD
-814 DSKVE
+814 VSKVE

-828 PSGHANDVQLDIGAS
+828 PSGHANDVNLDIGAS
-843 SHSVESDEKVSIL
+843 SHSIESDERVSNL
-856 SIGNVNVESE
+856 SIGNVDVESE

-880 VSVDNPDGETI
+880 VSFDNPDGETF

-898 ESCLPK
+898 ESYMPK
-904 TEVQADSEV
+904 NEVQADSEV

-926 RDGLV
+926 RDGVV
-931 SQLEGEVSKNETP
+931 SQLEGEVGKNETP
-944 KPTSE
+944 KPTLE
-949 DSVVVTSDEQYA
+949 DSAVVTSDEQYV
-961 VAEMGKGPF
+961 VAELGKGPF

-1019 DSFLDAR
+1019 ESFLDAR

-1047 YIINRTRNALEI
+1047 YIINRTRNVLEI

-1128 KEADVL
+1128 KEADAL

-1147 AKKKFNDEHEKINQ
+1147 AKKKYNDEHEKINQ

-1181 SLRKQ
+1181 SLRRQ

-1200 LTAATNLAL
+1200 FTTATNLAL

-1281 NVAPSAPAL
+1281 NVAPSAPPL

-1356 EEESRQENKPTKEE
+1356 EEESRQENK
-1370 ESRQE
+1370 
-1375 NKLTKEEVE
+1375 LTKEEVE
-1384 LARKTE
+1384 LARKIE

-1429 RASLR
+1429 RALLR

-1439 EQKEKVN
+1439 EQKEK
-1446 SKNIPILSVEKE
+1446 EKE

-1473 TKDIDE
+1473 TKDTDE
-1479 VESAPSSETPTE
+1479 VESVPSSETPTE
-1491 TNESERTEKPVTV
+1491 TNESERTEKPLTV
-1504 TKRPQKQTKA
+1504 AKRPQKQTKA

>member
-66 NTGFRDDDDP
+66 ITGFRDDDDP
-76 IEKEEDLQARALLF
+76 IEKEEDLQ
-90 LLFELYAVEK
+90 AVEK

-129 NAVAEALESQDTC
+129 NAVAEAQESQDTS
-142 VHAAESELN
+142 VH
-151 RSNNDEERVEEES
+151 V
-164 KLNSTIDIK
+164 
-173 EHEDSQAVAINGV
+173 
-186 HNDLDLDQQRDL
+186 
-198 AEAQELQDT
+198 
-207 CVHAAESELNRSNND
+207 AESELNRSNND

-265 EAQESQDTCVHV
+265 EAQESQDTSVHVAESELNRSNNDEEMVEEESKLNSTIDIEEHEDSQAVAINGVHNDLDLDQQRDLAEAQESQDTSVHV

-333 QESQDTCV
+333 QESQDT
-341 HVAESELNRSNNDE
+341 
-355 ERVEEESKLNSTIDI
+355 
-370 KEHEDSQA
+370 
-378 VAINGVH
+378 
-385 NDLDLDQ
+385 
-392 QRDLAEAQDSQD
+392 
-404 TSVHVAESELNR
+404 SVHVAESELSR

-454 DLDQQMDLAELITT
+454 DLDQQRDLAELITT
-468 EDVAESEPSQSS
+468 EDVSESEPSQSR

-506 ILASD
+506 FLASD

-526 EFKPKQSSNDV
+526 EFKPKQSSIDV
-537 EKVEEERKLGS
+537 KVEEESKLDS

-561 VMNGVCNS
+561 VINGACNS
-569 LDLNQVKEL
+569 LDLNQEKEQ

-605 PCPVMADDKLEAESA
+605 PCPVMADEKLEAESA

-635 HAQDTAAETQVV
+635 HAQDTAAETPVV

-703 VPDAN
+703 VPHAN

-757 VESSGSFPVSP
+757 EAPVESSESFPVSP

-804 CESADSHPVD
+804 GESADSHPVD

-828 PSGHANDVQLDIGAS
+828 PSGHANDVKLDIGAS

-856 SIGNVNVESE
+856 SIGNVDVESE

-880 VSVDNPDGETI
+880 VSIDNPDGETF

-898 ESCLPK
+898 ESYMPK
-904 TEVQADSEV
+904 IEVQADSEV

-926 RDGLV
+926 RDGFV

-949 DSVVVTSDEQYA
+949 DSAVVTSDEQYV
-961 VAEMGKGPF
+961 VAELGKGPF

-1095 IREQLSSNMG
+1095 IREQFSSNMG

-1147 AKKKFNDEHEKINQ
+1147 AKKKYNDEHEKINQ

-1269 IPNVVSQRVTKH
+1269 IPNVVSQRATKH

-1318 TVKTKKQANPA
+1318 TVKTKRQAKPA

-1347 RKEENKLTK
+1347 RQEENKLPK
-1356 EEESRQENKPTKEE
+1356 EEESRQENKLTKEE

-1384 LARKTE
+1384 LARKIE
-1390 DLRKEKEAAMLK
+1390 ELRKEKEAAMLK

-1439 EQKEKVN
+1439 EQKEK
-1446 SKNIPILSVEKE
+1446 EKE
-1458 KKAKKKEKKKAAAED
+1458 KKAKKKEKRKAAAED

-1504 TKRPQKQTKA
+1504 AKRPQKQTKA

-1538 LLAVIALFFMG
+1538 LLAVVALFFMG